1 MEQKKYLIT
10 GIGTDVGKTVVSAIV
25 AQALE
30 ADYWKPIQSGELETC
45 TCWRQQNTIPFF
57 C

>member
-10 GIGTDVGKTVVSAIV
+10 GIGTDVGKTVVSAIF

-30 ADYWKPIQSGELETC
+30 ADYWKPMLIFY
-45 TCWRQQNTIPFF
+45 QNDIV
-57 C
+57 